1 MNTCSA
7 KGRGQEWGELSE
19 HHEVY
24 LRKKRKFVILDQRI
38 SNSIAPPLLHLLLT
52 KLSEELKVGV
62 DGKA

>member
-1 MNTCSA
+1 MND
-7 KGRGQEWGELSE
+7 KGRGGRRGRELSG

-24 LRKKRKFVILDQRI
+24 LCKKRKFVILDQRI
-38 SNSIAPPLLHLLLT
+38 SNFRALPLLHLLLT

>member
-1 MNTCSA
+1 MLI
-7 KGRGQEWGELSE
+7 KLSG

-24 LRKKRKFVILDQRI
+24 LCKKRKFVILDQRI
-38 SNSIAPPLLHLLLT
+38 SNFIAPPLLHLLLT